1 MLHNKEGLWKSNDM
15 WNFTVKE
22 GVPKKELIYV
32 ENIIET
38 KVLGTTNDGRVI
50 LEIFEEDKAKQLWK
64 KGKPNAEGYFTL
76 EHSEKPKVITAI
88 SSSGLE
94 IRGNITLSVGF
105 WC

>member
-50 LEIFEEDKAKQLWK
+50 LEIFEEDKTKQLWK
-64 KGKPNAEGYFTL
+64 KGEPNAEGYFTL
-76 EHSEKPKVITAI
+76 ENYYVLPKFMTAI
-88 SSSGLE
+88 SEKGLE
-94 IRGNITLSVGF
+94 MKSNITLIWIPS
-105 WC
+105 